1 MPPGGKCVEEVS
13 ALGYTVFRDEEKKPS
28 SLTTYRSIRWLS
40 GSLENI
46 RAKRYERGNNGKAEL
61 TKTRRRQI
69 RDSWKVRWGNTF
81 GTPGRWRAESGAL
94 SPGASRAYCMIS
106 SDAFLP
112 RDPAWGRSRH
122 LQVPARRRERVERI
136 SVRGG
141 KRKRTTAITG
151 PGCALCVHTFPG
163 PVRRQIGT
171 YNHRDYLVLG
181 IDYGFA

>member
-1 MPPGGKCVEEVS
+1 MEEVS

-28 SLTTYRSIRWLS
+28 SLTTHRSIRWVS

-46 RAKRYERGNNGKAEL
+46 RAKRYERGNNVKAKL
-61 TKTRRRQI
+61 TKTRRQEI
-69 RDSWKVRWGNTF
+69 RESREVRRGNTF

-122 LQVPARRRERVERI
+122 LHVPARRRERVERI
-136 SVRGG
+136 SVRGKKEENYG
-141 KRKRTTAITG
+141 DHGARVCVV
-151 PGCALCVHTFPG
+151 CAHIPRPREKADWDV
-163 PVRRQIGT
+163 
-171 YNHRDYLVLG
+171 
-181 IDYGFA
+181 

>member
-28 SLTTYRSIRWLS
+28 SLTTHRSIRWVS

-46 RAKRYERGNNGKAEL
+46 RAKRYERGNNGKAKL
-61 TKTRRRQI
+61 TKTRRQEI
-69 RDSWKVRWGNTF
+69 RESRKVRRGNTF

-122 LQVPARRRERVERI
+122 LHVPARRRERVERI
-136 SVRGG
+136 SVRGKKEENYG
-141 KRKRTTAITG
+141 DHGARVCVV
-151 PGCALCVHTFPG
+151 CAHIPRPREKADWDV
-163 PVRRQIGT
+163 
-171 YNHRDYLVLG
+171 
-181 IDYGFA
+181 

>member
-1 MPPGGKCVEEVS
+1 MEEVS

-28 SLTTYRSIRWLS
+28 SLTTHRSIRWVS

-46 RAKRYERGNNGKAEL
+46 RSKRYERGNNVKAKL
-61 TKTRRRQI
+61 TKTRRQEI
-69 RDSWKVRWGNTF
+69 RESRKVRRGNTF

-122 LQVPARRRERVERI
+122 LHVPARRRERVERI
-136 SVRGG
+136 SVRGKKEENYG
-141 KRKRTTAITG
+141 DHGARVCVV
-151 PGCALCVHTFPG
+151 CAHIPRPREKADWDV
-163 PVRRQIGT
+163 
-171 YNHRDYLVLG
+171 
-181 IDYGFA
+181 